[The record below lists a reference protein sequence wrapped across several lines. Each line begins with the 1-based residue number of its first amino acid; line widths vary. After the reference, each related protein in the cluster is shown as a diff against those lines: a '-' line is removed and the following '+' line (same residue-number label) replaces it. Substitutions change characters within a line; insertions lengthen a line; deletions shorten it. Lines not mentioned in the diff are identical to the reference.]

1 MRGGRQEG
9 EKRKE
14 MAEGEKEERIKRK
27 EDLYQDY
34 KALVSNAH
42 LFRLL
47 ELIHPKLGPLE
58 AGLVR

>member
-1 MRGGRQEG
+1 
-9 EKRKE
+9 